1 MAIFYIKYTINVIFY
16 FIFDH
21 SSIFHVLSVNILETA
36 TEDNIL
42 DEKSVFLRCEIR
54 TNQGKII
61 SIFTL

>member
-1 MAIFYIKYTINVIFY
+1 MTTVAFFMCCL
-16 FIFDH
+16 F
-21 SSIFHVLSVNILETA
+21 VNILETA